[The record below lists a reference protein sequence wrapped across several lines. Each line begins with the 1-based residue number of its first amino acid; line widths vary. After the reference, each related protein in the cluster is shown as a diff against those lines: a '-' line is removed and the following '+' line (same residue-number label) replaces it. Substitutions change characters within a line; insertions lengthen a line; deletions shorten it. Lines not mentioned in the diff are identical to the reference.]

1 MDVFAHH
8 EVRVGIGAAVTDRDG
23 GVSRPPYDGLNLAD
37 HVGDDPEAVD
47 ENRRRVL
54 AAVGPAGRQLATMQ
68 QVHGREVAVVD
79 GDTATPTAD
88 ALVSTTPGLVLAVL
102 VADCTP
108 VLLWD
113 RRARVVAAAHVG
125 RRGLAAG
132 VVGAT
137 VDAMTALHGR
147 PDRMYAVVGPA
158 VCPEHYEVPEEMQQE
173 VAAAVPEARAATREG
188 RPALDIRAG
197 VLAQLRACGVGLG
210 MHMPQCT
217 AETPSYFSYRRDGTT
232 GRFAGLVWLEP

>member
-1 MDVFAHH
+1 MLAHH
-8 EVRVGIGAAVTDRDG
+8 EVRVGVGAAVTDRNG
-23 GVSRPPYDGLNLAD
+23 GVSRAPYQGLNLAG
-37 HVGDDPEAVD
+37 HVGDEPDAVA

-54 AAVGPAGRQLATMQ
+54 AALGPAAHRLATMN
-68 QVHGREVAVVD
+68 QVHGSDVAVVD
-79 GDTATPTAD
+79 EAEVPPPTAD
-88 ALVSTTPGLVLAVL
+88 ALVTTVPGVVLTVL

-137 VDAMTALHGR
+137 IEAMTALRGR

-158 VCPEHYEVPEEMQQE
+158 ICPGHYEVPAQMRSE
-173 VAAAVPEARAATREG
+173 VAAVVPAAEAATADG

-197 VLAQLRACGVGLG
+197 VLAQLRDCGVSLG
-210 MHMPQCT
+210 MYMPQCT
-217 AETPSYFSYRRDGTT
+217 AETSSYFSYRRDGTT

>member
-1 MDVFAHH
+1 VFAHH
-8 EVRVGIGAAVTDRDG
+8 EVRVGVGAAVTDREG
-23 GVSRPPYDGLNLAD
+23 GVSRPPYDELNLAD
-37 HVGDDPEAVD
+37 HVGDAPDAVAN
-47 ENRRRVL
+47 NRRRVL
-54 AAVGPAGRQLATMQ
+54 AAVGPAGRRLATMR
-68 QVHGREVAVVD
+68 QVHGCDVAVVD
-79 GDTATPTAD
+79 GSEGASPTAD
-88 ALVSTTPGLVLAVL
+88 ALVTTTAGVVLTVL

-137 VDAMTALHGR
+137 IEAMTALHGR

-158 VCPEHYEVPEEMQQE
+158 ICADHYEVPTEMQAE
-173 VAAAVPEARAATREG
+173 VAALVPAAKAATGDG

-197 VLAQLRACGVGLG
+197 VLAQLRESGVSLG
-210 MHMPQCT
+210 MFMPQCT
-217 AETPSYFSYRRDGTT
+217 AETASYFSYRRDGTT

>member
-1 MDVFAHH
+1 
-8 EVRVGIGAAVTDRDG
+8 VGGVGVGAAGPHRDG
-23 GVSRPPYDGLNLAD
+23 GVSHPPYDGLNLAD
-37 HVGDDPEAVD
+37 HVGDDPEAVA

-54 AAVGPAGRQLATMQ
+54 AAVGPAGQRLATMQ
-68 QVHGREVAVVD
+68 QVHGRDVALVD
-79 GDTATPTAD
+79 GTEATPPTAD
-88 ALVSTTPGLVLAVL
+88 ALVTTTPGVVLTVL

-132 VVGAT
+132 VVAAT
-137 VDAMTALHGR
+137 VEAMTTLRGR
-147 PDRMYAVVGPA
+147 PDRMYAVIGPA
-158 VCPEHYEVPEEMQQE
+158 VCPEHYEVPPQMQAE
-173 VAAAVPEARAATREG
+173 VAAAAPAATASTSDG
-188 RPALDIRAG
+188 RTALDIRAG
-197 VLAQLRACGVGLG
+197 VLAQLRDCGVSLG

-217 AETPSYFSYRRDGTT
+217 AETPSYFSYRRDATT

>member
-1 MDVFAHH
+1 MFAHH
-8 EVRVGIGAAVTDRDG
+8 EVRVGVGVAVTDRAG
-23 GVSRPPYDGLNLAD
+23 GVSHAPYDGLNLAD
-37 HVGDDPEAVD
+37 HVGDDPEAVA
-47 ENRRRVL
+47 ENHRLVL
-54 AAVGPAGRQLATMQ
+54 DAVGAAGRRLATMQ
-68 QVHGREVAVVD
+68 QVHGSQVAVVD
-79 GDTATPTAD
+79 DGDAPQPVAD
-88 ALVSTTPGLVLAVL
+88 ALVTKTPGVVLTVL

-108 VLLWD
+108 VLIWD

-158 VCPEHYEVPEEMQQE
+158 VCPEHYEVPADMQAE
-173 VAAAVPEARAATREG
+173 VATVVPAANASTEAG

-197 VLAQLRACGVGLG
+197 VLAQLWDCGVRLG
-210 MHMPQCT
+210 MHLPQCT
-217 AETPSYFSYRRDGTT
+217 VETSSYFSYRRDGTT